1 MFGDGLLCVA
11 RALAHGV
18 KVGLGTDV
26 AGGYSPSMLQAM
38 RLAVINSHALKAAT
52 LMAPQQQELP
62 QEEQQPVKAQQ
73 GGAGDQQ
80 LQHQQQQQQ
89 QPGAVR
95 QQDEGS
101 QQLQHEQEAVAQQP
115 HGAAAGEAEQ
125 LC

>member
-62 QEEQQPVKAQQ
+62 QEEQHPVKAQQ

-80 LQHQQQQQQ
+80 LQHQQQQQ